1 MAQTELEIEL
11 GSFKVTHMPILD
23 ISQVHAPSNIYY
35 DDELV
40 GYVSY
45 NCTSIAT
52 LYEYDPETVRAIAYI
67 DPETGIMRFMCNGDV
82 NPISTYTSNY
92 SGKSAGEVV
101 MLRKPNINPNDHYV
115 LGGKFHNTP
124 YRVGVD
130 LLPYDYYTNPY
141 IDGTMFSLLRDFDN
155 ENVIANPVDYPVPTP
170 IMNKTLLDKLTPNDY
185 YANYVGGDE
194 LSNESSMLYDGDY
207 DFIKDGQINHNYV
220 GYSSTNI
227 KLIAGAWS
235 LWFTRKDAGYFLNTK
250 ASHWYPYVEGIYI
263 TNNFQQAVDYI
274 NTGTIGDDLHY
285 NAEQSD
291 DSDFQNE
298 DGTNGR
304 NGDNLEPSQPTISA
318 QELNGTN
325 IYLLTAS
332 DMQNLVEWFNDT
344 DISQILENFI
354 TGKYNNLAQA
364 VMSIF
369 DYPVNPE
376 YIGASDAMAN
386 IVVATKNTDIS
397 VKSLRKTP
405 PLVNLGSITLDD
417 SNFSGLHGN
426 TFVDYAPH
434 TNVMIYL
441 PFAGWKRLDP
451 NLVMYSTVKVEA
463 MFDALTGKVTYFVE
477 SSKQGLNW
485 TVDIFEAK
493 FATSLS
499 FTLENATQT
508 LTSLYS
514 HIASSTV
521 NAVGAVASANPMQI
535 AQSAIGFGYNGSPS
549 IEVAGSAGEQAGLY
563 SPKRCAILIK
573 SPSYNRPKNYGH
585 HIGYPCM
592 KSRKL
597 DSKELKGLTI
607 CENPFIS
614 FDTQYPTN
622 VEVEEIYNLLTE
634 GVYL

>member
-1 MAQTELEIEL
+1 MAQTESESEITL
-11 GSFKVTHMPILD
+11 GSFKVTHLPILAENTMYRAEYGFV
-23 ISQVHAPSNIYY
+23 SFN
-35 DDELV
+35 
-40 GYVSY
+40 YVP
-45 NCTSIAT
+45 IAT

-67 DPETGIMRFMCNGDV
+67 DPETGIMRIMCNGDV
-82 NPISTYTSNY
+82 KGVSTYTSQY
-92 SGKSAGEVV
+92 SGHSAGEVI
-101 MLRKPNINPNDHYV
+101 MLREPDKPDGTFTNLTSNISNVPYEEKV
-115 LGGKFHNTP
+115 TP
-124 YRVGVD
+124 
-130 LLPYDYYTNPY
+130 LPYSYYVSPY
-141 IDGTMFSLLRDFDN
+141 VNGLFFQALDDIND
-155 ENVIANPVDYPVPTP
+155 ENVVTSSPGSTIPTP
-170 IMNKTLLDKLTPNDY
+170 IMNKTLQENLTPNDF
-185 YANYVGGDE
+185 YANYVGGNSLTGE
-194 LSNESSMLYDGDY
+194 QSVLYEGDY
-207 DFIKDGQINHNYV
+207 DFIKDGKINPNYV
-220 GYSSTNI
+220 GCNTDI
-227 KLIAGAWS
+227 KSMAKVWAQWYVIHDSKKS
-235 LWFTRKDAGYFLNTK
+235 LETK
-250 ASHWYPYVEGIYI
+250 ASHWYPYIEGIYV

-274 NTGTIGDDLHY
+274 NNGAIGDDILY
-285 NAEQSD
+285 SEEQKSPD
-291 DSDFQNE
+291 DDFQNE

-304 NGDNLEPSQPTISA
+304 NGDNLEPSKPIVSA

-332 DMQNLVEWFNDT
+332 NMNSLIGWFNDT
-344 DISQILENFI
+344 DISQILENFV

-364 VMSIF
+364 VISIF
-369 DYPVNPE
+369 DYPVKPE
-376 YIGASDAMAN
+376 YIGASETMSN
-386 IVVATKNTDIS
+386 IVVATKDTEIS
-397 VKSLRKTP
+397 VKSLKKTP
-405 PLVNLGSITLDD
+405 PLVNIGSIKLDD
-417 SNFSGLHGN
+417 SNFKGLHGN

-434 TNVMIYL
+434 TDVMIYL
-441 PFAGWKRLDP
+441 PFAGWKRLDS

-514 HIASSTV
+514 HLASSTV
-521 NAVGAVASANPMQI
+521 NAVGAVTASNPIQI

-549 IEVAGSAGEQAGLY
+549 IEVVGSAGEQAGLY
-563 SPKRCAILIK
+563 SPKRCAIMIK

-597 DSKELKGLTI
+597 DSKDLKGLTI

-614 FDTQYPTN
+614 FDSQYPTN
-622 VEVEEIYNLLTE
+622 DEVEEIYNLLTE